1 MSAWSYS
8 ALTSF
13 ETCPKRHYHT
23 RVAKDV
29 IEPESQAITWGN
41 AVHQAMEARVRDGT
55 PLPTG
60 MTQWE
65 PLITKLATA
74 PCDERF
80 TERRIALD
88 KTFQPVEWFAPDVWV
103 RGVVDLGLRQGD
115 TLIALDYKTGK
126 TKEDFD
132 QLRLFAALLFAL
144 YPTAERVKAGY
155 VWLQANK
162 VTKQTFGRDDNVA
175 IWNDFLPRVARLEQA
190 HKDDRWPVK
199 PSGLCRAWC
208 PCTNCEHNGRRS

>member
-1 MSAWSYS
+1 MPAWSYS
-8 ALTSF
+8 ALSSF
-13 ETCPKRHYHT
+13 ETCPRRHYHL

-29 IEPESQAITWGN
+29 IEPESQALTWGN
-41 AVHQAMEARVRDGT
+41 AVHKSLEARVVNDT

-65 PLITKLATA
+65 PLVAKLIAA

-80 TERRIALD
+80 TERQIALD
-88 KTFQPVEWFAPDVWV
+88 RAFQPVEWFGREVWV
-103 RGVVDLGLRQGD
+103 RGVVDIGLRQGN
-115 TLIALDYKTGK
+115 TLLALDYKTGK
-126 TKEDFD
+126 TKDDFD

-144 YPTAERVKAGY
+144 YPEAETVKAGY

-162 VTKQTFGRDDNVA
+162 VTKQTFSREDTVS

-190 HKDDRWPVK
+190 HKDKRWPVK

-208 PCTNCEHNGRRS
+208 PCTGCEHNGRRT